1 MIAFQS
7 NRDGNVEIYV
17 MNADGSGLTR
27 LTNSPGADAAPDW
40 SPDGRKLVFQS
51 ERDGNIE
58 LYTMNADG
66 NGQTRL
72 TTHPGRDLDPAWSPT
87 GLWITF
93 DRDVEPVADQVR
105 QVHTDPARRATCSRS
120 SRTSPVRTRTPA
132 GVPCSVCVICP

>member
-27 LTNSPGADAAPDW
+27 LTNSPGADAVPNW

-66 NGQTRL
+66 TGQTRL

-87 GLWITF
+87 GL
-93 DRDVEPVADQVR
+93 
-105 QVHTDPARRATCSRS
+105 
-120 SRTSPVRTRTPA
+120 
-132 GVPCSVCVICP
+132 